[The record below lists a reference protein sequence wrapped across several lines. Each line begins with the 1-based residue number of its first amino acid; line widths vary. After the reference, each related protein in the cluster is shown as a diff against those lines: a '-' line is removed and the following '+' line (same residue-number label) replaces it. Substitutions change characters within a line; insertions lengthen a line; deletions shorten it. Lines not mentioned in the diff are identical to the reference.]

1 MLLWSSGISYL
12 IKVLLKMEY
21 ENIFR
26 HRGRSYD
33 LAMNRYPNARN
44 QEFHQLFARHP
55 ITKNETVL
63 DVPSLGGYLKKYCP
77 EDTTVLS
84 LDFSE
89 SINNVSV
96 VSPYEKWNIS
106 NVDRIVCLASI
117 HHIQKL
123 GLFLNN
129 LSSNI
134 KNKGFIHLA
143 DVSSGS
149 NISVFLDEFIGKYTS
164 TGEHKGLY
172 YNWNNILFPKNLSVL
187 SISEIE
193 CPWIFE
199 SVIDMINY
207 CKLLFDLQNI
217 SDNEILDGL
226 TKYVGYKAINNNIY
240 LNWHLTYIDLQY
252 NRI

>member
-1 MLLWSSGISYL
+1 
-12 IKVLLKMEY
+12 MEY

-26 HRGRSYD
+26 HRGQSYD
-33 LAMNRYPNARN
+33 LAMNRYPNARY
-44 QEFHQLFARHP
+44 QEFNQLFARYP
-55 ITKNETVL
+55 ITKNETIL

-89 SINNVSV
+89 SINNISV
-96 VSPYEKWNIS
+96 VSPYEKWNVS

-123 GLFLNN
+123 NLFLD
-129 LSSNI
+129 NI
-134 KNKGFIHLA
+134 ALHIKDKGFIHLA
-143 DVSSGS
+143 DVSLDS
-149 NISVFLDEFIGKYTS
+149 NISIFLDEFIGKYTS

-172 YNWNNILFPKNLSVL
+172 YNWNNIAFPKNLSVL
-187 SISEIE
+187 SISNIE
-193 CPWIFE
+193 CPWVFE

-207 CKLLFDLQNI
+207 SRLLFDLQNI
-217 SDNEILDGL
+217 SDTEILEGL
-226 TKYVGYKAINNNIY
+226 NKYIGYKTINDKVY
-240 LNWHLTYIDLQY
+240 LNWHLTYVDLQY

>member
-1 MLLWSSGISYL
+1 
-12 IKVLLKMEY
+12 MEY

-63 DVPSLGGYLKKYCP
+63 DIPSLGGYLKKYCP

-89 SINNVSV
+89 SINNISV

-106 NVDRIVCLASI
+106 PVDRIVCLASI

-129 LSSNI
+129 IPSHI
-134 KNKGFIHLA
+134 KNKGLIHLA

-193 CPWIFE
+193 CPWVFE
-199 SVIDMINY
+199 SVIDMIKY
-207 CKLLFDLQNI
+207 CRLLFDLQNI